1 VRPVYG
7 DHVDINCTPGDAMT
21 TPSNDDLR
29 ARAEARVKARE
40 DFRIHLLVYV
50 LVNALLWLIWLTT
63 GQDGGV
69 PWPLFASVGWGIG
82 LVAHWW
88 TVYGENDARREE
100 AIQKEMRRLRGE
112 RD

>member
-1 VRPVYG
+1 MTIRP
-7 DHVDINCTPGDAMT
+7 D
-21 TPSNDDLR
+21 DDLR

-50 LVNALLWLIWLTT
+50 LVNAFLWLIWFAS
-63 GQDGGV
+63 DGSVAGGL
-69 PWPLFASVGWGIG
+69 PWPAFASIGWGIG

-88 TVYGENDARREE
+88 TVYGVDETRREQE
-100 AIQKEMRRLRGE
+100 IEKEMRRLRGD